1 MIRAATPPSVIVLL
15 LLAATPAVVVA
26 LSRPRVTV
34 DSPRQLI
41 AAEQRAQQVQG
52 RTRRRIERLVF
63 DALDVNQ
70 DGMLSRA
77 EVNALPELA
86 ESFARLDS
94 DHDGYLERT
103 EFDAAMAA
111 AFWAIGNLDETPV
124 PPPLAGRR

>member
-1 MIRAATPPSVIVLL
+1 MIRAGTAPSVIVLL
-15 LLAATPAVVVA
+15 LAATPALVVA
-26 LSRPRVTV
+26 LSRPRVAA

-77 EVNALPELA
+77 EGNALPELA
-86 ESFARLDS
+86 ESFSRLDS
-94 DHDGYLERT
+94 DHDGYLERA

-111 AFWAIGNLDETPV
+111 AFRAIGNLDATPV
-124 PPPLAGRR
+124 PPPLADQR